1 MSTFNTDFDFTGLEE
16 VRDLRNCRR
25 ENGFYK
31 SLHLVALDHKMD
43 LEEVATIRFYRAPR
57 GNTVYCVVWVHE
69 AGHEFY
75 ATTGGKAGGY
85 GYDKEE
91 AALREAIE
99 AMGVKAGDYAYPEKF
114 LIGLARHFGYEKAK
128 VIEAHA

>member
-1 MSTFNTDFDFTGLEE
+1 MNTNFDFTGLEE

-31 SLHLVALDHKMD
+31 SLDLVALDHKMD

-57 GNTVYCVVWVHE
+57 GNTVYCVVWIHE

-75 ATTGGKAGGY
+75 ATAGGKAGAMVMIKKRPHY
-85 GYDKEE
+85 GKLSRLW
-91 AALREAIE
+91 A
-99 AMGVKAGDYAYPEKF
+99 
-114 LIGLARHFGYEKAK
+114 
-128 VIEAHA
+128 

>member
-1 MSTFNTDFDFTGLEE
+1 MNTFNTDFDFAGLKE

-31 SLHLVALDHKMD
+31 SLALVVLDHKMD
-43 LEEVATIRFYRAPR
+43 LKEVATILFYRAPR
-57 GNTVYCVVWVHE
+57 GNTFYCVVWVHE

-114 LIGLARHFGYEKAK
+114 LIGLARHFGYKKAK